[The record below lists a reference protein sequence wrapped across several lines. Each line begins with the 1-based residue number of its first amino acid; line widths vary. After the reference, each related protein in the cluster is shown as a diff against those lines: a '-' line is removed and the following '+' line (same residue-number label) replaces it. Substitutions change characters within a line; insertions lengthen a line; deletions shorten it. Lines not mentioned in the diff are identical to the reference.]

1 MTFPG
6 GTPVPEKPNPIPTN
20 RQGPIYDRAMRTL
33 IEDDLGAFCEWLGEP
48 HEAEADLMSSSFTAE
63 TMHADLVARV
73 APGRIVHA
81 EYILQPNRA
90 MTVRM
95 VAYLARLLREY
106 PDHSITQYAIVLDK
120 GNLPSVDDPR
130 TGFTLGLRTLY
141 LRESKPAPLLVH
153 PGLGGLAVLAEGDE
167 VGRGHSLKEAIQGVN
182 QLPTI
187 RQERLINAM
196 VILASIT
203 LKASTI
209 DLIAKETGMTIETVA
224 QFYLGTEVGQEILK
238 QGTAKTLA
246 ALLRSRFGDDPRIPS
261 IAGCLVL
268 AGEASYP
275 LISEV
280 SSLEDLYARLLP
292 TQPTA

>member
-1 MTFPG
+1 
-6 GTPVPEKPNPIPTN
+6 
-20 RQGPIYDRAMRTL
+20 MRTL

-130 TGFTLGLRTLY
+130 TGFTLGLRTVY
-141 LRESKPAPLLVH
+141 LRKSKPAPLLVH
-153 PGLGGLAVLAEGDE
+153 PSLGGLAVLAEGDE
-167 VGRGHSLKEAIQGVN
+167 VGRGHFLKEAIQGVN